1 MKQPETVLY
10 DGSKD
15 LLYPNK
21 IIVTNKY
28 WSRKS
33 KHAANVV
40 RVDNYN
46 KVVVVYCIEDSRSD
60 SQTIKQEVRKILKL
74 RVIPKEAG
82 LKQFNYMCKNTPEGL
97 RMPQCFMYDGFLF
110 VVRLLGRSL
119 VWRQYDTKTKTQT
132 IVPKYSKKEFADSGL
147 TLFIRTWHKLPFGS
161 KRVFDPALLEYS
173 KVIDISTV
181 PIPIRKYHTNF
192 CDLNI
197 VSYE

>member
-1 MKQPETVLY
+1 MTAP
-10 DGSKD
+10 KD

-21 IIVTNKY
+21 IMVTNKY

-40 RVDNYN
+40 RVDNYK
-46 KVVVVYCIEDSRSD
+46 KVVVVYCIEEANRAER
-60 SQTIKQEVRKILKL
+60 QEVRKILKL

-119 VWRQYDTKTKTQT
+119 VCRQYDTKTKTQT
-132 IVPKYSKKEFADSGL
+132 IVPKYSKKEFAESGL
-147 TLFIRTWHKLPFGS
+147 TRFIRAWRKLPFGS
-161 KRVFDPALLEYS
+161 KRVFDPTLLEYS